1 MTTGRIAISLLLGA
15 ALLGLALFPQA
26 RAANGYLPVRVYDP
40 KRDAEKDLRDALAEA
55 GRSNRHVLIEVGGQW
70 CSWCKVLDK
79 YFVQH
84 PSAAALR
91 DKNYVVVAVNY
102 SEENKNE
109 AVLARFGKIDNFP
122 HFLVLDTGGKLLRSQ
137 ETKVLEQG
145 KGYSRRRMRE
155 FLLKWAPHGR

>member
-1 MTTGRIAISLLLGA
+1 MSV
-15 ALLGLALFPQA
+15 ALYPQA

-40 KRDAEKDLRDALAEA
+40 KRDADKDIRDALTEA
-55 GRSNRHVLIEVGGQW
+55 GRSNRRVLIEVGGQW

-84 PSAAALR
+84 PSAAELR

-102 SEENKNE
+102 SDENRNE
-109 AVLARFGKIDNFP
+109 AVLNRYGKVDNFP
-122 HFLVLDTGGKLLRSQ
+122 HFFVLDSNGKLLRSQ
-137 ETKVLEQG
+137 QTKELEQG

-155 FLLKWAPHGR
+155 FLLKWAPRGH